1 MGNIQNTFNTALG
14 AAAKG
19 ATAVAGIQAMQAGES
34 VKALKERNELETEVK
49 SDIQDL
55 KDAQKDVRDANKEVK
70 KSQGIVKSLEDEYNR
85 GVFGTDEF
93 KAE

>member
-1 MGNIQNTFNTALG
+1 MGTIQNTFNTALG

-34 VKALKERNELETEVK
+34 VKALKERNEIEADVK
-49 SDIQDL
+49 SDIADL
-55 KDAQKDVRDANKEVK
+55 REAEKEELEANKQVEK
-70 KSQGIVKSLEDEYNR
+70 AKNISKSLEDEYNR
-85 GVFGTDEF
+85 GVFGSDEF